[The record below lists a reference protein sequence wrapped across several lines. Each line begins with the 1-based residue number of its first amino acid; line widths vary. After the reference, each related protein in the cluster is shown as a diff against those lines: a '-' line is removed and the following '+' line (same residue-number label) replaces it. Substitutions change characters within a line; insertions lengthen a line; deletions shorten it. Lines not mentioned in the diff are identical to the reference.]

1 MKLNIGKRNPEKRN
15 LNLNIRVSA
24 TMTKKNWSRTILKA
38 NPEYKSWELFDL
50 AVESLIKEYGEKNE

>member
-1 MKLNIGKRNPEKRN
+1 MKLNIGERNRGKRRCQ
-15 LNLNIRVSA
+15 ITVRVSA
-24 TMTKKNWSRTILKA
+24 TTKKNWSAILKA